1 MDPRGHAQT
10 FAGTGA
16 DDQFGGTVHGDVLSG
31 GAGTDRLWGYLG
43 NDRLDGGLGAD
54 ILSGGMGDDTFLVDN
69 ASDLIEEA
77 FGGGRDTVLASNSY
91 ALAVGAE
98 VEVMTLS
105 GVSSKVRAD
114 LTGSDF
120 ANAVTGHG
128 GTNWLKGQGGDDVLK
143 ASSGNDRV
151 YGGMGND
158 KLHGGSGHDRL
169 YGEGGRDTFVFDTRP
184 SKSTNVD
191 RIYGYRVKD
200 DIIQLENG
208 VFTKLGK
215 GSTKGVKLKA
225 DMFVT
230 GKKAQD
236 AEDRIVYDKA
246 SGALYY
252 DQDGTGSRAQV
263 KIATLDK
270 NLKITQGEFFVI

>member
-1 MDPRGHAQT
+1 M
-10 FAGTGA
+10 
-16 DDQFGGTVHGDVLSG
+16 
-31 GAGTDRLWGYLG
+31 
-43 NDRLDGGLGAD
+43 
-54 ILSGGMGDDTFLVDN
+54 
-69 ASDLIEEA
+69 
-77 FGGGRDTVLASNSY
+77 
-91 ALAVGAE
+91 
-98 VEVMTLS
+98 
-105 GVSSKVRAD
+105 
-114 LTGSDF
+114 
-120 ANAVTGHG
+120 
-128 GTNWLKGQGGDDVLK
+128 
-143 ASSGNDRV
+143 
-151 YGGMGND
+151 
-158 KLHGGSGHDRL
+158 
-169 YGEGGRDTFVFDTRP
+169 FDTRP

-191 RIYGYRVKD
+191 RIYGYRAKD